1 MGKRAIAQQFLNA
14 KIPSFESI
22 EVMETFS
29 LTGAIDT
36 DGHLRLDV
44 STQLP
49 PGQVELVL
57 VVHPKS
63 QDEKTKHYDFS
74 ALTGKLNWRGDAV
87 AEQRRL
93 RNEW

>member
-1 MGKRAIAQQFLNA
+1 
-14 KIPSFESI
+14 
-22 EVMETFS
+22 METFN
-29 LTGAIDT
+29 LIGAIDI

-57 VVHPKS
+57 VVHSKS
-63 QDEKTKHYDFS
+63 QDKKPKRYDFS
-74 ALTGKLNWRGDAV
+74 DLVGKLNWQGDAV
-87 AEQRRL
+87 AEQRAL

>member
-1 MGKRAIAQQFLNA
+1 MK
-14 KIPSFESI
+14 
-22 EVMETFS
+22 TFT
-29 LTGAIDT
+29 LTGTIDT

-63 QDEKTKHYDFS
+63 QDEKPKRYDFS
-74 ALTGKLNWRGDAV
+74 ALVGKLNWRGDAV
-87 AEQRRL
+87 AEQRAL